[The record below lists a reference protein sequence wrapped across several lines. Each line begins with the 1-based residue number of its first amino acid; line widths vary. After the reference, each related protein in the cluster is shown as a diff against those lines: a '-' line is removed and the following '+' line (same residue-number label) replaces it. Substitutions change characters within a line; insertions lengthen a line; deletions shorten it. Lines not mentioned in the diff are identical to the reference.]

1 MSEPSWTEAREIARS
16 SIRPG
21 EVIDVLV
28 AGALGTTVAEDLR
41 ALGPV
46 PHATTSAMDGW
57 AVAGAGPWRLD
68 PSEDPLAPG
77 RARPIVTGGIP
88 PEGTEAVLPSE
99 LGRVEGD
106 LLHGDTPPPGR
117 HLRPAGE
124 EAARDDVIV
133 TAGSVLT
140 PARLA
145 VLAATGHDHVGVRR
159 APLVHLL
166 VTGDELVGSGLPQPG
181 QVRDVM
187 TPMLPPLLAALGAK
201 TSHHDHV
208 HDDARTVARLAQ
220 SSDADLVVS
229 AGGTGHSPADPIEAA
244 WSTLGAEVRFRGVDV
259 RPGHPVSLAVL
270 PDGRPWLALP
280 GNPLAAALTALSF
293 VPALVAGFTDRDL
306 PEPAAAVAGAAFE
319 GRAGTTLVP
328 AVHTPEGVVPAGT
341 SRPHMLRGLA
351 EADVVVIVPRGGVE
365 PGSSVEV
372 VHRVW

>member
-1 MSEPSWTEAREIARS
+1 MTHPSWDEAREIAQA
-16 SIRPG
+16 SISPG
-21 EVIDVLV
+21 EVIELLV
-28 AGALGTTVAEDLR
+28 TEALGTTAAEDLC

-57 AVAGAGPWRLD
+57 AVAGPGAWRLD
-68 PSEDPLAPG
+68 LSEGALATG
-77 RARPIVTGGIP
+77 SARPIVTGGVP
-88 PEGTEAVLPSE
+88 PEGADSVLPSE

-106 LLHGDTPPPGR
+106 LLHGDAPPPGR

-124 EAARDDVIV
+124 EAALGDVIV
-133 TAGSVLT
+133 PAGSALT

-145 VLAATGHDHVGVRR
+145 VLAATGHDHVGIRR

-208 HDDARTVARLAQ
+208 HDEATAVARTAR
-220 SSDADLVVS
+220 SSDADLLIS
-229 AGGTGHSPADPIEAA
+229 AGGTGHSSADPIAGA
-244 WSTLGAEVRFRGVDV
+244 WSSLGAEVRFRGVDV

-293 VPALVAGFTDRDL
+293 VPALVAGFTGGALR
-306 PEPAAAVAGAAFE
+306 EPAVAVAGAAFE

-328 AVHTPEGVVPAGT
+328 AVHTPDGVVPAGT

-351 EADVVVIVPRGGVE
+351 EADVVAVVPRAGIAPGGRVDVL
-365 PGSSVEV
+365 P
-372 VHRVW
+372 RVW